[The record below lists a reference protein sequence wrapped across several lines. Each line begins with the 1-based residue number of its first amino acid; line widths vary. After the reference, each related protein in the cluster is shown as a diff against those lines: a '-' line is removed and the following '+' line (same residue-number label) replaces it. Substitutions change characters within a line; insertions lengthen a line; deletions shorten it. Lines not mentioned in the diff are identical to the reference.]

1 MQVVT
6 NNFVNNYYH
15 KLEVFD
21 DRKVVDKNLLTLYK
35 ARCVRHKTIK
45 NRLYNLSDRR
55 QIKANHEGSIQ
66 LPQAIIST
74 ISAVLKRLSSLN
86 IRKYIVHIVL

>member
-1 MQVVT
+1 MQVIT
-6 NNFVNNYYH
+6 NNFVNNYCH

-21 DRKVVDKNLLTLYK
+21 DRKVEDKNLLTLYK

-55 QIKANHEGSIQ
+55 QIKASHEGSLQ
-66 LPQAIIST
+66 QPQAIIST

>member
-6 NNFVNNYYH
+6 NNFVNNYCH

-35 ARCVRHKTIK
+35 ARCVCHKTIK

-55 QIKANHEGSIQ
+55 QIKASHEGSIQ

-86 IRKYIVHIVL
+86 IRKYIVHIIL

>member
-6 NNFVNNYYH
+6 NNFVNNYCH

-21 DRKVVDKNLLTLYK
+21 DCKVVDKNLLTLYK
-35 ARCVRHKTIK
+35 ARCVRHKTSK

-55 QIKANHEGSIQ
+55 QIKASHEGSIQ
-66 LPQAIIST
+66 LLQAIIST

>member
-6 NNFVNNYYH
+6 NNFVNNYCH

-21 DRKVVDKNLLTLYK
+21 DRKVVDKNLLTLFK

-45 NRLYNLSDRR
+45 TDYIICRIAAKLKLAMKDPYSYRKLLS
-55 QIKANHEGSIQ
+55 A
-66 LPQAIIST
+66 P
-74 ISAVLKRLSSLN
+74 
-86 IRKYIVHIVL
+86 

>member
-6 NNFVNNYYH
+6 NNFVNNYCH

-35 ARCVRHKTIK
+35 ARCVRHKIK
-45 NRLYNLSDRR
+45 LLKTDYIICRIAAKLKLAMKDPYSYRKLLS
-55 QIKANHEGSIQ
+55 A
-66 LPQAIIST
+66 P
-74 ISAVLKRLSSLN
+74 
-86 IRKYIVHIVL
+86 

>member
-6 NNFVNNYYH
+6 NNFVNNYCH

-55 QIKANHEGSIQ
+55 QIKASHEGSIQ

-86 IRKYIVHIVL
+86 IRKYIVHITL